1 MCDYLLMKNRRHRIN
16 LLISF
21 FLTITAV
28 TPASADL
35 DFFRLF
41 LKNQVAQPLPMYS
54 LLAHYSSDDGSL
66 FLGMHKQNK
75 TYELF
80 ELGTDIRIGSL
91 SAKVSAFDDG
101 KLMFESDD
109 GQTYFLSF
117 ADRGGAK
124 NETLKKL
131 GETVAQSSSPT
142 NTFLK
147 NDNLFEFK
155 EIANAIGVP
164 KFITSQ
170 FTSLPGEG
178 RTNSGRRGWILDE
191 SVPNILLL
199 ASPFRRN
206 DIIVTI
212 DGKDT
217 TNIEKLRRHLKNKSM
232 VDYFDVEIQRDGQLK
247 MIRVRL

>member
-131 GETVAQSSSPT
+131 GETC
-142 NTFLK
+142 L
-147 NDNLFEFK
+147 
-155 EIANAIGVP
+155 
-164 KFITSQ
+164 TSA
-170 FTSLPGEG
+170 P
-178 RTNSGRRGWILDE
+178 
-191 SVPNILLL
+191 
-199 ASPFRRN
+199 A
-206 DIIVTI
+206 
-212 DGKDT
+212 
-217 TNIEKLRRHLKNKSM
+217 
-232 VDYFDVEIQRDGQLK
+232 GQ
-247 MIRVRL
+247 I